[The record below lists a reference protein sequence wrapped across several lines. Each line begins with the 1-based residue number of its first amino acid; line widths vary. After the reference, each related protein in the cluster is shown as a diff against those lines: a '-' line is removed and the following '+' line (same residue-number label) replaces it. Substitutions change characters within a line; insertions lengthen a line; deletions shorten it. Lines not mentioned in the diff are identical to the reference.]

1 VDLIFGCAVFFSL
14 PGDIRYFPEAPP
26 ELPRFPSAGL
36 ITIRSWLNNFIAV
49 MKYHPNFLIWVTV
62 TTAQAGHADFS
73 LALLGGQPTI
83 LKYEDKNQLAG
94 TVRDIF
100 DAQPE

>member
-1 VDLIFGCAVFFSL
+1 
-14 PGDIRYFPEAPP
+14 
-26 ELPRFPSAGL
+26 
-36 ITIRSWLNNFIAV
+36 